1 MKWDDDIHNYYE
13 KLVLEHIEALELERT
28 HSNEFIADLCCLVL
42 NKLPARYIRHEVD
55 MEFYLS
61 SSEREEMQK
70 RVEEAIDATLQQ
82 LGDQNE

>member
-13 KLVLEHIEALELERT
+13 RLVLEHIEALELDRI

-61 SSEREEMQK
+61 SKERREMQV
-70 RVEEAIDATLQQ
+70 RVEEAIAATLQQ
-82 LGDQNE
+82 LKDQN